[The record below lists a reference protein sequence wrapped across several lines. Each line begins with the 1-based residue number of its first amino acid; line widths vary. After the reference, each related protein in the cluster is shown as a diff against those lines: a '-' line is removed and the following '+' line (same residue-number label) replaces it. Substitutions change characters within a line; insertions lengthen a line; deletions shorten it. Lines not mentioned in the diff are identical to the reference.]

1 MILPIDYFLQE
12 NVVFIARDLIGKVIY
27 TNINGEIVG
36 GIITETEAYAG
47 IRDKASHSYNNRRTN
62 RTETM
67 YLSGGHIYIY
77 LCYGIHHLVNIVTN
91 KKEVP
96 EAVLIRAIYP
106 FYNEELL
113 LKRRNSTKISAQVF
127 NGPGK
132 VSQALGLDTNL
143 DGIQLQ
149 TKQIRI
155 EDKGILFENKY
166 IEVTPRIGIDY
177 AEEDALLPYRFVI
190 DPKHIIL

>member
-1 MILPIDYFLQE
+1 MLLPIDYFQQE
-12 NVVFIARDLIGKVIY
+12 NVVHIANDLIGKIIF
-27 TNINGEIVG
+27 TNINGETVG

-47 IRDKASHSYNNRRTN
+47 INDKASHAYNNRRTQ

-67 YLSGGHIYIY
+67 YLPGGHVYIY

-91 KKEVP
+91 KKDNP

-113 LKRRNSTKISAQVF
+113 LKRRNATKSSSKLY

-132 VSQALGLDTNL
+132 VSQALGLNTSF
-143 DGIQLQ
+143 DGIKLQ
-149 TKQIRI
+149 GSPIRI
-155 EDKGILFENKY
+155 EDKGIIFNK
-166 IEVTPRIGIDY
+166 ELLETTPRIGIDY

-190 DPKHIIL
+190 DPKHLIL

>member
-1 MILPIDYFLQE
+1 MLLPINYFQQE
-12 NVVFIARDLIGKVIY
+12 NVVDIARNLIGKVIY
-27 TNINGEIVG
+27 TNINGEVVG

-47 IRDKASHSYNNRRTN
+47 VTDKASHSYNHRRTN

-67 YLSGGHIYIY
+67 YLPGGHVYIY

-91 KKEVP
+91 KKEIP

-113 LKRRNSTKISAQVF
+113 LKRRNTKKVSPKVF
-127 NGPGK
+127 CGPGK
-132 VSQALGLDTNL
+132 VSQALGLNTDF
-143 DGIQLQ
+143 DASQLQ
-149 TKQIRI
+149 TEQIRI
-155 EDKGILFENKY
+155 EDKGIKY
-166 IEVTPRIGIDY
+166 ESNQLEVTPRIGIDY

-190 DPKHIIL
+190 DAKHLIQ